1 MSFHAW
7 MREALMSVDGHMC
20 VDVIHF
26 RHYRI
31 SHGVTSKSH
40 SFRVDIT
47 SISRAKRERERE
59 RERERVRND
68 ALQNTLR
75 YHVDNFL
82 MAHIRIHLV
91 QVCFVARLVDLQ
103 GCQLGHATMKEA
115 ETESEANT
123 KAEKDDEELEKR
135 INAEMNQLLAERP
148 HEELAH
154 QNETAEIRAREINDA
169 IKASIKKELE
179 EKNTELK
186 KELKELKDAEK
197 AKAKA
202 QPKLNTPTTTTEILA
217 GAMMTETLAEIPT
230 ETEAPSWH
238 TKTEPKN
245 DDKTEAKTMGR
256 QKHRPF
262 RGVSGDKP
270 WWFQAAPK
278 APKPAATPKI
288 TPPEPT
294 AVAPPPA
301 APRPVSLVRQGHGN
315 RCSSCNAWCPL
326 DNFKPAP
333 QGYLPAPPAPPPS
346 KLPEPLADRL
356 DKSLKNIEAELKWL
370 RNNHGHI
377 MNSLK
382 MQERQISRQDEQL
395 KKQNAQMEK
404 IIRLLS

>member
-1 MSFHAW
+1 
-7 MREALMSVDGHMC
+7 
-20 VDVIHF
+20 
-26 RHYRI
+26 
-31 SHGVTSKSH
+31 
-40 SFRVDIT
+40 
-47 SISRAKRERERE
+47 
-59 RERERVRND
+59 
-68 ALQNTLR
+68 
-75 YHVDNFL
+75 
-82 MAHIRIHLV
+82 
-91 QVCFVARLVDLQ
+91 
-103 GCQLGHATMKEA
+103 MKEA
-115 ETESEANT
+115 ETEAEAKT
-123 KAEKDDEELEKR
+123 KAENDYKDLERR
-135 INAEMNQLLAERP
+135 INEEMNQLLAEMP
-148 HEELAH
+148 HEDLAH
-154 QNETAEIRAREINDA
+154 QNEMNAGAAEIRAREINDA
-169 IKASIKKELE
+169 IKASIKEELE

-186 KELKELKDAEK
+186 KELKEDADKKSMLRSLSTLNIDAANFK

-202 QPKLNTPTTTTEILA
+202 QPKLNTPTTTFTEILA
-217 GAMMTETLAEIPT
+217 DSMMTKALAEIPT
-230 ETEAPSWH
+230 ETEAN

-245 DDKTEAKTMGR
+245 DDKTEAKTR
-256 QKHRPF
+256 QHRPF

-270 WWFQAAPK
+270 WWLQAAPK

-294 AVAPPPA
+294 AVAPQPA